1 MCVRVAES
9 GYRSART
16 DTCSHLPRVWKM
28 GMAASRRD
36 ELASDGNVFGTN
48 TWYACKLLTR
58 TIGPRPAQR
67 FDKRNRCLVDSPS
80 HCRSAHLTNQR
91 WANSSTSR
99 ERTAGGVDAPADN

>member
-16 DTCSHLPRVWKM
+16 DTFSHLPRACKM

-36 ELASDGNVFGTN
+36 DLASHGNVFGTN
-48 TWYACKLLTR
+48 TWYACKLLARATV
-58 TIGPRPAQR
+58 PRPVQR
-67 FDKRNRCLVDSPS
+67 FDKRNRGLVDSPS
-80 HCRSAHLTNQR
+80 HCRSAHLTKQR

-99 ERTAGGVDAPADN
+99 ERTAGSV